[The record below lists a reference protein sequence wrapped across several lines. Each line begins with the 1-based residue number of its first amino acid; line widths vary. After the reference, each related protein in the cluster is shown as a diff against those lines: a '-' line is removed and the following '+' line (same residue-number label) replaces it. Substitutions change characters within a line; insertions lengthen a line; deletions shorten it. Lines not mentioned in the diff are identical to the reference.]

1 MSALMVAGLRAGYG
15 STEILHGVSLDVR
28 EGEVVGLLGR
38 NGVGKSTLVKAVAGV
53 LPSRGGQVLLDGQDV
68 TRWPSHRVARHG
80 VAYVPQDGGLF
91 DELSV
96 AANLQIPLGRGERLA
111 RAAERAFKAFPV
123 LADRLAQRAGTLS
136 GGERKMLMV
145 ARVLLQRARL
155 VLLDEVTEGVQP
167 SVVAQMA
174 AAIEEERARGV
185 AVLMVEQKLR
195 FALEQ
200 ASRYIVMKGGAIVD
214 QGMVDATT
222 AEAIEEHLV
231 L

>member
-1 MSALMVAGLRAGYG
+1 
-15 STEILHGVSLDVR
+15 
-28 EGEVVGLLGR
+28 
-38 NGVGKSTLVKAVAGV
+38 
-53 LPSRGGQVLLDGQDV
+53 
-68 TRWPSHRVARHG
+68 

-96 AANLQIPLGRGERLA
+96 ASNLQIPLGRGERLA
-111 RAAERAFKAFPV
+111 GLAERAFTAFPV
-123 LADRLAQRAGTLS
+123 LSDRLAQRAGTLS

-195 FALEQ
+195 FALEH
-200 ASRYIVMKGGAIVD
+200 ASRYFVMKGGAIVD
-214 QGMVDATT
+214 QGAVDETT